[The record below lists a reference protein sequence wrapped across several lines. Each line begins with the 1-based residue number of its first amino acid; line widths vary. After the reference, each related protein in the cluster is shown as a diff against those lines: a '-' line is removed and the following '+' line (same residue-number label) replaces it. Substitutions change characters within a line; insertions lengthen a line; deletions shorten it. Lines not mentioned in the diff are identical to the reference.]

1 MDLFELEKKLLAAAR
16 CNPPGDQVPYA
27 FETRIMARLTSA
39 TRIDEWTWW
48 TRAFWRAAAACA
60 AVAMLCSAWSWLPPV
75 PRTSNPANDL
85 HQPVGPS
92 VVAPDLTGCARH

>member
-1 MDLFELEKKLLAAAR
+1 MDLSELEKKLFAAAR

-60 AVAMLCSAWSWLPPV
+60 AVAMLCSAWSLLPSV
-75 PRTSNPANDL
+75 RHTSNAANDL
-85 HQPVGPS
+85 EQAVWAS
-92 VVAPDLTGCARH
+92 VDEADLTW

>member
-1 MDLFELEKKLLAAAR
+1 MDLSELEKKLLAAAR
-16 CNPPGDQVPYA
+16 GNPPGDQVPYA

-60 AVAMLCSAWSWLPPV
+60 AVAMLCSAWSLLPSV
-75 PRTSNPANDL
+75 HRTSNAANDL
-85 HQPVGPS
+85 EQAVWAS
-92 VVAPDLTGCARH
+92 VDEADLTW